1 MATTLEG
8 APSYTITV
16 PDVGRVTYRRGEE
29 LPAGHI
35 AHVPD
40 DDRGL
45 FDISGG
51 PSPKTDADSK
61 KTPSKKSS
69 SKSSSSTSKSNSK
82 SSSSKKG
89 DAD

>member
-1 MATTLEG
+1 MATTLED

-51 PSPKTDADSK
+51 PSPKNDADST
-61 KTPSKKSS
+61 KTSSKTSS
-69 SKSSSSTSKSNSK
+69 SKSK
-82 SSSSKKG
+82 SSSMKEDS
-89 DAD
+89 D